1 MKIGGIGKD
10 DNPFLKRL
18 EEDGAA
24 SSNVNNPDKAAN
36 IDANNAG
43 AKQVG
48 GVDEIKKT
56 GMEEGA
62 ASSNMNNNQNS
73 LIDRTQFTSDD
84 ELQEIDLQEFEDDFP
99 KTKTKPQTSRKQILH
114 QEHPTEPVPQDNKQL
129 SFRL

>member
-48 GVDEIKKT
+48 DVDEIKKT

-84 ELQEIDLQEFEDDFP
+84 ELQEIDLQEFEDDF
-99 KTKTKPQTSRKQILH
+99 R
-114 QEHPTEPVPQDNKQL
+114 
-129 SFRL
+129 